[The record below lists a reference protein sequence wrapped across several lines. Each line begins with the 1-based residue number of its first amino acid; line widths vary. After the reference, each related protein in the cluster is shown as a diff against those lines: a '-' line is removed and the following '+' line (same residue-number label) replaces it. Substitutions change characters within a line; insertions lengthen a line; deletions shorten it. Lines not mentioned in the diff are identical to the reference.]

1 MMTAFLPSKENM
13 NIQTTGAQR
22 PKLSLPFGRPNSSR
36 QPSVRRSP
44 LLSDHE
50 LRRIVA
56 GMIG

>member
-1 MMTAFLPSKENM
+1 M
-13 NIQTTGAQR
+13 NIQTSGAQR

-36 QPSVRRSP
+36 QPSGRRSP

-50 LRRIVA
+50 LKRIVA